1 MHVQV
6 YLTPTPLEGVKFE
19 EKTVVVID
27 VLRASTAICAMLQSD
42 ARGVI
47 PSAGPGE
54 AAEMWTRI
62 GPENA
67 VLAGERN
74 GVKIENFQYGN
85 SPLEF
90 TPETVGGKFVVM
102 CTTNGTGIFGRT
114 QKAEKTIS
122 GALVNITVVAQAVA
136 AEMRDLIISC
146 AGREGGFSV
155 EDTLCAGMLI
165 DLLGSRHNLE
175 TGLNDAA
182 ALANLLYEHNRD
194 SLPEAVARGEHGRF
208 LASIGFERDV
218 KIATEIDSMPIL
230 PVFVD
235 GRLVRDN
242 SLTGS

>member
-1 MHVQV
+1 MNVQV
-6 YLTPTPLEGVKFE
+6 FLTPAPLERVAFE

-47 PSAGPGE
+47 PTAGPGE
-54 AAEMWTRI
+54 AAEMWTKI
-62 GPENA
+62 GPEIA

-90 TPETVGGKFVVM
+90 RPETVGGKYVVM

-114 QKAEKTIS
+114 LKAKKIIS
-122 GALVNITVVAQAVA
+122 GALVNVSEVAGAVA
-136 AEMRDLIISC
+136 AEARDLVIIC

-165 DLLGSRHNLE
+165 SLLGSRHNQE
-175 TGLNDAA
+175 TELNDAA
-182 ALANLLYEHNRD
+182 SLADLLYDRYRD
-194 SLPEAVARGEHGRF
+194 ILPKAVAAGEHGRF
-208 LASIGFERDV
+208 LASIGFAQDV
-218 KIATEIDSMPIL
+218 RIASEIDSMPVL
-230 PVFVD
+230 PLLID
-235 GRLVRDN
+235 GRLVQDN